1 MLLLVD
7 GFTGFVE
14 RSAPEPADT
23 TRNASTTGSGTVT
36 DGSEDDLSAKT
47 LQRIITEVNQINL
60 EPVTPTKAIEMYLT
74 DRADEL
80 TESSLRTHRSALGF
94 FRRWCSAEN
103 IENLNELTG
112 RHLHQYRIWRRDDA
126 PEKVDTLNKKT
137 DKTQQDVIRTF
148 IEYCES
154 IDAVK
159 PDLHEKV
166 RSPEIK
172 HGETARDIA
181 LDTERAT
188 AVLEWLC
195 KYEYASVEHVIWAL
209 LTETGVRTGT
219 LHSLDIT
226 DYGQNA
232 KIQYI
237 TIRNRP
243 ETGTTLKNG
252 DASERWVALDSN
264 VCGVIDDYLDER
276 RPDSTDEYGR
286 KPLLTAGRGRL
297 AKSTIRKYVYKWT
310 RPCVIG
316 HECPH
321 DRQVDECEATNN
333 AAASKCPSS
342 RSAHAVRRG
351 YITHEL
357 SGVDRSA
364 VSERCDV
371 SEEVIRE
378 HYDARDEGKKM
389 SDRQQAFEQARKQ
402 NGIYGQ
408 K

>member
-1 MLLLVD
+1 M
-7 GFTGFVE
+7 FCQKC
-14 RSAPEPADT
+14 R
-23 TRNASTTGSGTVT
+23 
-36 DGSEDDLSAKT
+36 
-47 LQRIITEVNQINL
+47 
-60 EPVTPTKAIEMYLT
+60 
-74 DRADEL
+74 
-80 TESSLRTHRSALGF
+80 ESD
-94 FRRWCSAEN
+94 
-103 IENLNELTG
+103 ELTG
-112 RHLHQYRIWRRDDA
+112 RQLHQYRIWRRDDA
-126 PEKVDTLNKKT
+126 PEKVDTLSKKT
-137 DKTQQDVIRTF
+137 DKTQQDIIRTF

-154 IDAVK
+154 IDAVQS
-159 PDLHEKV
+159 DLHEKV

-172 HGETARDIA
+172 HGETARDIV
-181 LDTERAT
+181 LDTERVT
-188 AVLEWLC
+188 AVLESLC

-209 LTETGVRTGT
+209 LAETGVRTGT
-219 LHSLDIT
+219 LHSLDVT
-226 DYGQNA
+226 DYRQNA

-237 TIRNRP
+237 AIQHRP

-252 DASERWVALDSN
+252 DASERWVALDN
-264 VCGVIDDYLDER
+264 DVCGIINDYLDER

-310 RPCVIG
+310 RPCVTG
-316 HECPH
+316 QECPH
-321 DRQVDECEATNN
+321 DRDVSECEATNN
-333 AAASKCPSS
+333 DAASKCPSS

-357 SGVDRSA
+357 SGVDRSS

-389 SDRQQAFEQARKQ
+389 VDRQQAFEQARKQ
-402 NGIYGQ
+402 NGTYGQ